1 MHRPITLLTT
11 LLLAFN
17 AIALSA
23 QSAEALPRGHVFFQ
37 ADFEQPDA
45 LQPWSGSA
53 TLVAGEQGGKALF
66 IQRPSGA
73 PSGSSTVELTL
84 PVEQMRGYIVRFS
97 ARVRAEAISHKP
109 NAWNGVKFMAPWAKG
124 KEINWPSVQLD
135 EGSFD
140 WKTVAFRVTVPEE
153 ATKISLVLGLELVTG
168 KVWFDDVEV
177 SVSRPLRRND
187 SPVATGPM
195 YKGHNLPRLRGA
207 MVGSDID
214 ENSLRLFGEQWNA
227 NLIRWQLIRTGRI
240 ADPLDLDAYERWLN
254 SKLERLDSL
263 LPACEK
269 YGLMVVLDLHS
280 PPGGKS
286 TQGGYAGSDHGLF
299 TSAACQE
306 KFVQLWQDIARKYKG
321 NQTIWA
327 FDLAN
332 EPVESTGEDELA
344 DWYELAERAAKA
356 IRSVDPD
363 RAIIVE
369 PPQWGGPDG
378 LNEFEPIDVPRV
390 IYSVHMYIPHS
401 FTHQNVHG
409 ATTPKTYPGEIDGRK
424 WDKEQLEEALRPAVE
439 FQKKYNV
446 HMYIGEFSAIRWAPD
461 NSAYRYLRDV
471 IDILEANDWDWSYH
485 AFREWDGWSVEHG
498 ADRENHNRAAEP
510 TDRQK
515 LLQSWFAKNA
525 KPKLP

>member
-1 MHRPITLLTT
+1 MHHSTAILT
-11 LLLAFN
+11 LLLVLHAVT
-17 AIALSA
+17 
-23 QSAEALPRGHVFFQ
+23 QSAESAETRPRGHVFFQ
-37 ADFEQPDA
+37 ADFDRSGALEQW
-45 LQPWSGSA
+45 LGSA
-53 TLVAGEQGGKALF
+53 ALVAQGPGGKALF
-66 IQRPSGA
+66 VERPSSA

-84 PVEQMRGYIVRFS
+84 PVEQMRGYVVRFS
-97 ARVRAEAISHKP
+97 ARVRAEGISHKP
-109 NAWNGVKFMAPWAKG
+109 NAWNGVKFMAPWKKG
-124 KEINWPSVQLD
+124 EEIKWPSVELG

-140 WKTVAFRVTVPEE
+140 WKEVTFRATVPEE
-153 ATKISLVLGLELVTG
+153 AEKISLVLGLELVTG
-168 KVWFDDVEV
+168 KVWFDDIEV
-177 SVSRPLRRND
+177 SVFRPMRRNLR
-187 SPVATGPM
+187 PVAAGPM
-195 YKGHNLPRLRGA
+195 YKGHDLPRLRGA

-214 ENSLRLFGEQWNA
+214 EESLRVFGEQWNA

-254 SKLERLDSL
+254 GKLERLDSV
-263 LPACEK
+263 LPACQK

-280 PPGGKS
+280 PPGGQQ

-306 KFVQLWQDIARKYKG
+306 KFVQLWQDIARRYKG
-321 NQTIWA
+321 NRTIWA

-332 EPVESTGEDELA
+332 EPVESVGADELA

-356 IRSVDPD
+356 VRSVDPD

-369 PPQWGGPDG
+369 SSQWGGPDG

-390 IYSVHMYIPHS
+390 IYSVHMYTPHG

-409 ATTPKTYPGEIDGRK
+409 TTTPKTYPGEIDGRH
-424 WDKEQLEEALRPAVE
+424 WGKEQLEEALRPAIE

-471 IDILEANDWDWSYH
+471 IDILEANDWDWTYH

-498 ADRENHNRAAEP
+498 ADRTDRKRTAKP
-510 TDRQK
+510 TDRQQ
-515 LLQSWFAKNA
+515 LLQLWYAKNV
-525 KPKLP
+525 KPK